1 MTKKPYIGLIIKR
14 WYSRLLKRIISRPHT
29 LKALLITLKIKTNKQ
44 YIILTGCISCKQT
57 TTKRKSRKLTWI
69 EKNPLSSMFPEG
81 CWTHMETNKRKIK
94 YDKTAFVCRAIQR
107 GHFRS
112 EMVKPLSLTCRN
124 VLYSSLASPP
134 SAIRILSS
142 SSSWWAMED
151 RSTGVKYSPCSR
163 LLRQCWAQ
171 REPSCY
177 KRRIRVSQNE
187 RKTKKNKQ
195 RDAPWYINIHQI
207 QLLTTLD

>member
-1 MTKKPYIGLIIKR
+1 MTKKLYIGLIIKR

-29 LKALLITLKIKTNKQ
+29 LKALLITLKIKKK
-44 YIILTGCISCKQT
+44 IISIHYSHRMYPCNQT

-69 EKNPLSSMFPEG
+69 EKNPLSSIFPEG
-81 CWTHMETNKRKIK
+81 CWNHMKVKQTNKQMLQDSVCLMCHTKRTFQIK
-94 YDKTAFVCRAIQR
+94 DCQ
-107 GHFRS
+107 S
-112 EMVKPLSLTCRN
+112 MSLTCRN

-177 KRRIRVSQNE
+177 KCRIRVSQNE
-187 RKTKKNKQ
+187 RKKS
-195 RDAPWYINIHQI
+195 DAPWCINILQI
-207 QLLTTLD
+207 QLLKTVS